1 MYAYKQ
7 QFVENDLYTNIP
19 RKVVSRPIKN
29 KSLSKKVKKKNKKN
43 IFLEFIRSFI
53 CVALLCAYA
62 YFIHP
67 TAYNSLIKQVFIPT
81 KIKTDMSTTIA
92 HIINMA

>member
-29 KSLSKKVKKKNKKN
+29 KSLSKKVKKKNVYAFCYRVVNVFLRNCVLVFKKSCMVLM
-43 IFLEFIRSFI
+43 IGLVLACDEER
-53 CVALLCAYA
+53 Y
-62 YFIHP
+62 
-67 TAYNSLIKQVFIPT
+67 
-81 KIKTDMSTTIA
+81 
-92 HIINMA
+92 